1 MKQIVFVCLG
11 NICRSPMAEFV
22 MKNLTDQYLV
32 ESRATSNWE
41 HGNPIH
47 QGTQKI
53 FQKHQVPY
61 DLTKTS
67 LQIKDKDFYDFDLI
81 LGMDENNVV
90 DLKQM
95 APAGTEHKIHLFASE
110 SVPDPWYTGDF
121 DDTYRR
127 VLAGCEAWLDQLAR
141 TEEFD
146 R

>member
-1 MKQIVFVCLG
+1 
-11 NICRSPMAEFV
+11 MAEFV
-22 MKNLTDQYLV
+22 MKNLTDQYRV

-41 HGNPIH
+41 LGNSIH

-81 LGMDENNVV
+81 LGMDENNVA

-146 R
+146 RWENTEYERILWDL

>member
-22 MKNLTDQYLV
+22 MKNLTDQYRV

-81 LGMDENNVV
+81 LGMEPNTRSICLQVKV
-90 DLKQM
+90 SQTLGIRVILM
-95 APAGTEHKIHLFASE
+95 IPTAGF
-110 SVPDPWYTGDF
+110 
-121 DDTYRR
+121 
-127 VLAGCEAWLDQLAR
+127 WLDAR
-141 TEEFD
+141 PGWTS
-146 R
+146 